1 MPSLDPT
8 AFIRENLKLQPVPA
22 VPEVVLYTAQVGSRL
37 SRIAKEPPYWAYP
50 WSGGAALARYFL
62 DRPDAVRGRR
72 VLDLGAGSGL
82 VSIAAAKAGAAEVA
96 AAEVDPNGLAA
107 LRLNA
112 DANDARITIVGDD
125 LTGGAAPDV
134 DLVAV
139 GDLFYEREL
148 AQRVTVFLDRCLE
161 AGLEVLVG
169 DPGRADLPLPRLE
182 LIAEYQVPE
191 VGAKRGTAA
200 TPSAVYRYVP
210 TRG

>member
-1 MPSLDPT
+1 VPSLDPT
-8 AFIRENLKLQPVPA
+8 AFIRENLKLVPVPA
-22 VPEVVLYTAQVGSRL
+22 IPEILLYTAQVGSRL

-62 DRPDAVRGRR
+62 DRRETVRARR

-82 VSIAAAKAGAAEVA
+82 VSIAAARAGAAEVT
-96 AAEVDPNGLAA
+96 AAEVDPNGIAA

-112 DANDARITIVGDD
+112 DANDVRITIVGDD
-125 LTGGAAPDV
+125 LTAGAAPDV

-148 AQRVTVFLDRCLE
+148 AQRVTTFLDRCLE

-169 DPGRADLPLPRLE
+169 DPGRKDLPLPRLQ
-182 LIAEYQVPE
+182 LIASYQVPE

-200 TPSAVYRYVP
+200 VVSAVYRYGAE
-210 TRG
+210 RG